1 MNQSIFDLQASFCKT
16 MGNAV
21 RLRILH
27 VLREGPMTVGEICQA
42 MELPQ
47 TTISHQLSVLRSL
60 GVVAPRQLGNS
71 RVYQITDEKIGVV
84 CDLVRSVLVE
94 QIRARSHSIE

>member
-21 RLRILH
+21 RLKILH
-27 VLREGPMTVGEICQA
+27 ILREHPMTVGEICK
-42 MELPQ
+42 ETGLPQ
-47 TTISHQLSVLRSL
+47 GTISHQLAVLRSL

-71 RVYQITDEKIGVV
+71 RVYQITDEKIGML